1 MADIYI
7 EGLDALEKKLGR
19 INALNVLGP
28 PMVRSMARLHG
39 YMATYPP
46 PPPASRYRRTGLLGR
61 SWQMRVEN
69 SGTQIVGVLGNPT
82 PYGPFVQAAAM
93 QAEVHRGRWRT
104 DEMAIEKNGK
114 AIIADFQRSIAEALK

>member
-7 EGLDALEKKLGR
+7 EGLDALQKKLGR

-28 PMVRSMARLHG
+28 PMVRSLTRLNA

-69 SGTQIVGVLGNPT
+69 TGTQIVGVLGNPT

-104 DEMAIEKNGK
+104 DEMALKNLGPN
-114 AIIADFQRSIAEALK
+114 IQADFQRSIAEALK